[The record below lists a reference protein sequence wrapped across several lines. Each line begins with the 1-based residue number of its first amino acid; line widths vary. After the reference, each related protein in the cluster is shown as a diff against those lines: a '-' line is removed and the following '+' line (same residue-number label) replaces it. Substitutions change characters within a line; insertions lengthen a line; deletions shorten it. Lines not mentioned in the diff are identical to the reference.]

1 MTFTRSDSL
10 LVHMN
15 RHNNINP
22 YKCQICK
29 KTFLLRNERDQHKIK
44 EHASEM
50 TLGCPKCSRK
60 FFDTKA
66 LRIHLFKTHDIKIT
80 ATVVDNKREEHER
93 ETSNDGRNNNDA
105 TVELTTASEFQE

>member
-1 MTFTRSDSL
+1 MRFTRNDSL
-10 LVHMN
+10 LIHIN

-29 KTFLLRNERDQHKIK
+29 KTFLLRNERDKHRME

-50 TLGCPKCSRK
+50 SLGCPKCSRK

-80 ATVVDNKREEHER
+80 ATVVDNKREEHE
-93 ETSNDGRNNNDA
+93 TSNDGRKDNDA
-105 TVELTTASEFQE
+105 TFEHTTDSEFQE